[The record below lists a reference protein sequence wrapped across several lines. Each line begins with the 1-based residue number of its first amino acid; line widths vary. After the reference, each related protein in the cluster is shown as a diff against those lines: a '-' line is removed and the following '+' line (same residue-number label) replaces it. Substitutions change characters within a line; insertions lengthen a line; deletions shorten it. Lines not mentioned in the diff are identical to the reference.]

1 MFYVT
6 SQTLGFSPEEL
17 EQLKNASGIQSVATL
32 KFSLYQQDENGGLNG
47 LEPPITPQPG
57 ETMQIIGLDK
67 EQLQGLDF
75 PVTLENEG
83 FVNGVQIVAG
93 DLVCDKITK

>member
-1 MFYVT
+1 M
-6 SQTLGFSPEEL
+6 
-17 EQLKNASGIQSVATL
+17 
-32 KFSLYQQDENGGLNG
+32 
-47 LEPPITPQPG
+47 EPPITPQPG